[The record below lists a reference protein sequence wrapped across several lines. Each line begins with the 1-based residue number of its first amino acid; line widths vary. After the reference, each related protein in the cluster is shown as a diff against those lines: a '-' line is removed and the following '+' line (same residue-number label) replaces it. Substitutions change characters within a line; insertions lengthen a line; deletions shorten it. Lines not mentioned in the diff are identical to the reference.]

1 MSTTLAPPADTVDD
15 DGRRAD
21 DSIDDLVARRARCR
35 DDAERRRL
43 EQDVIHRCI
52 AVADGVARRYSR
64 RGVDPED
71 LEQVA
76 RTALV
81 TALRRYD
88 PAVGRGFLAYAVPT
102 IYGELKKYF
111 RDHAWAVRPPRRLQE
126 LRLEMAGTE
135 DRLRQELCREPTTV
149 EVAESLGV
157 AVAAVREARCLSS
170 AYRASSLDGPGPT
183 GGVLRETLAVA
194 GDAMAAVDDHWTLA
208 GAVQDLT
215 GRERLLLRL
224 RFEEEL
230 TQREI
235 GAALGISQV
244 QVSRLLSAIIARLRR
259 RLRVDGLRLGPEGVS
274 P

>member
-1 MSTTLAPPADTVDD
+1 MSTISRTAPSYAND
-15 DGRRAD
+15 DGRSD
-21 DSIDDLVARRARCR
+21 EGIDDLVARRAGCR

-43 EQDVIHRCI
+43 EQDVIVRGI

-76 RTALV
+76 RAALV
-81 TALRRYD
+81 TALHRYD
-88 PAVGRGFLAYAVPT
+88 PAVGSGFLTYAFPT

-111 RDHAWAVRPPRRLQE
+111 RDHAWAIRPPRRLQE
-126 LRLEMAGTE
+126 LRLDLVRTE
-135 DRLRQELCREPTTV
+135 DRLRHELRREPTTV
-149 EVAESLGV
+149 EVADELGV
-157 AVAAVREARCLSS
+157 TVAVVGEVRCLSS
-170 AYRASSLDGPGPT
+170 AYRASSLDSPGPT
-183 GGVLRETLAVA
+183 GGVLGETLAVA
-194 GDAMAAVDDHWTLA
+194 EDATAGVDDHWTLA

-235 GAALGISQV
+235 GAALGVSQV
-244 QVSRLLSAIIARLRR
+244 QVSRLLSTTLARLRR
-259 RLRVDGLRLGPEGVS
+259 SLRVDELRLGPDGVGA
-274 P
+274 